1 MLGRSKSGYELA
13 GRAPV
18 GRELG
23 KESGAQLLEVA
34 LAMNEESAPL

>member
-23 KESGAQLLEVA
+23 KERGAQLLKMA
-34 LAMNEESAPL
+34 LTMNEKSALL